1 MMQRS
6 TLLTFILLLTI
17 SIFLLLPNMAQA
29 AQCTVTAN
37 PIAFG
42 NYNPF
47 TPTPRNRTGR
57 ITAVCKGNG
66 TLTVALSTGQSGTY
80 DPRYMTSGTTSDQLD
95 YNLYTTAARVTI
107 FGDGSA
113 GTQTVSKNFKNNS
126 VLIRVYG
133 QIPAMENIASG
144 SYADNIVATI
154 TF

>member
-1 MMQRS
+1 M
-6 TLLTFILLLTI
+6 LLLTT

-29 AQCTVTAN
+29 TTCTVTAN

-47 TPTPRNRTGR
+47 TTTPRNRTGG
-57 ITAVCKGNG
+57 ITATCIGNG

-80 DPRYMTSGTTSDQLD
+80 DPRYMTSGTTSDKLD

-113 GTQTVSKNFKNNS
+113 GTQTVSKNFKDNTVS
-126 VLIRVYG
+126 IRVYG
-133 QIPAMENIASG
+133 QIPAMENIAPG
-144 SYADNIVATI
+144 SYTDNIIATI